1 MTFDYTQCEKLSAQ
15 SPNSDINSLTF
26 SSLPTYN
33 YRLSA
38 AHSKASITPPQY
50 AFINNSASTDPSQK
64 LQCIIKFNVPADLS
78 HSVFLYYK
86 LTNFYQNHR
95 RYVKSLDSDQLRGK
109 FVSTGDLNNGDCK
122 PLAVI
127 DNKAVYPCG
136 LIANSWFNGK
146 CRGELQRAK
155 RTVYLGYRELKAQ
168 SEQCILWLR
177 CILCLAALV
186 LSSSLYAQRLN
197 AYLFLSFSDSYSA
210 LTALNP
216 ASGSPSTYNFSET
229 GIAWP
234 GEAKKYTS
242 KPDYDFSQIV
252 PPPNWALMYPNNY
265 SDSSPPPDLH
275 ANEHF
280 QNWMRTA
287 GLPTF
292 SKLYGR
298 NDADDLKSGQYS
310 ITVNLSSYSSFIV
323 SGLD

>member
-146 CRGELQRAK
+146 CRGEL
-155 RTVYLGYRELKAQ
+155 YIYRGLKAR
-168 SEQCILWLR
+168 SEHCILWLR
-177 CILCLAALV
+177 CFLCLAALV
-186 LSSSLYAQRLN
+186 LSSSLYAQ
-197 AYLFLSFSDSYSA
+197 
-210 LTALNP
+210 
-216 ASGSPSTYNFSET
+216 
-229 GIAWP
+229 
-234 GEAKKYTS
+234 
-242 KPDYDFSQIV
+242 
-252 PPPNWALMYPNNY
+252 
-265 SDSSPPPDLH
+265 
-275 ANEHF
+275 
-280 QNWMRTA
+280 
-287 GLPTF
+287 
-292 SKLYGR
+292 
-298 NDADDLKSGQYS
+298 
-310 ITVNLSSYSSFIV
+310 
-323 SGLD
+323 